1 MRALSC
7 YRTNYTVL
15 SNISKIRIY
24 YDNYNQGEPQFTVQK
39 KLALNQ
45 KKEVYIFKYKILRQ
59 IYSPIKEESV
69 WRRKQNR
76 EVGDLVGE
84 PDKVGVI

>member
-1 MRALSC
+1 M
-7 YRTNYTVL
+7 
-15 SNISKIRIY
+15 
-24 YDNYNQGEPQFTVQK
+24 QK
-39 KLALNQ
+39 NFALNQ

-76 EVGDLVGE
+76 EVGELVGE
-84 PDKVGVI
+84 PDEVEVI

>member
-1 MRALSC
+1 M
-7 YRTNYTVL
+7 
-15 SNISKIRIY
+15 
-24 YDNYNQGEPQFTVQK
+24 QK
-39 KLALNQ
+39 NLALNQ

-76 EVGDLVGE
+76 EVGELVWE
-84 PDKVGVI
+84 QDKVGVI